1 MAKDYYK
8 ILGVA
13 KAASEE
19 EIKKAYR
26 KLAHQYH
33 PDKTTGNETKFKEI
47 SEAYQTLS
55 DKKKRAQYDR
65 FGRVQ
70 GETSVPGWGNFS
82 AQGGPASGWGFDG
95 NGVHW
100 DVGLGD
106 EMFDFGDIFES
117 VFGQFGGK
125 RRQTYT
131 HGSDLETVLELTL
144 EEAFRGAKRNI
155 RVETFLSCSEC
166 GGQGFDKSKG
176 VSNCEKCQGKGEI
189 REQRRTFFG
198 NFSQVKTCPD
208 CYGRGQKPNKSC
220 EVCKAKGRILSAR
233 EILIDIASG
242 VEDGQ
247 VVKVK
252 GAGEAG
258 ERGGTSGDL
267 YVLVK
272 IKPHPVFERKKN
284 DLFTLKDVNIN
295 EALLGR
301 KIALIDISGE
311 KFYFTVPE
319 GFNFKDRLK
328 IEGRGM
334 PRFGSFTSELSR
346 GDLYLLLNLK
356 LPKNLSP
363 KAKKLLGE
371 LEDEFK

>member
-26 KLAHQYH
+26 KLAHQHH
-33 PDKTTGNETKFKEI
+33 PDKTTGNEVKFKEI
-47 SEAYQTLS
+47 SEAYQILS

-70 GETSVPGWGNFS
+70 DETGVPGWGNFS
-82 AQGGPASGWGFDG
+82 AQGGPASGWDFGG
-95 NGVHW
+95 SGVHW
-100 DVGLGD
+100 DVGFGD
-106 EMFDFGDIFES
+106 EMFDLGDIFES

-131 HGSDLETVLELTL
+131 HGSDIETVLELTL
-144 EEAFRGAKRNI
+144 EESFRGAKRNI
-155 RVETFLSCSEC
+155 RVETYLVCGEC
-166 GGQGFDKSKG
+166 GGLGYDKSKG
-176 VSNCEKCQGKGEI
+176 FSNCVKCQGKGEI

-198 NFSQVKTCPD
+198 NFSQVKACPD

-220 EVCKAKGRILSAR
+220 ETCKMKGRILSVR
-233 EILIDIASG
+233 EIPIDIAPG

-247 VVKVK
+247 VIKIK
-252 GAGEAG
+252 DAGEAG

-272 IKPHPVFERKKN
+272 IKPHQIFERRKN
-284 DLFTLKDVNIN
+284 DLFVLKDVSIQ

-301 KIALIDISGE
+301 KIALTDISGD

-334 PRFGSFTSELSR
+334 PRFGSFASELGR

-363 KAKKLLGE
+363 KAKKLLEDLDNE
-371 LEDEFK
+371 L

>member
-1 MAKDYYK
+1 MPKDYYK
-8 ILGVA
+8 ILGVE

-33 PDKTTGNETKFKEI
+33 PDKATGNEGKFKEI
-47 SEAYQTLS
+47 SEAYQILS

-70 GETSVPGWGNFS
+70 DEVGAGGAGAPPGWENF
-82 AQGGPASGWGFDG
+82 GFGG

-100 DVGLGD
+100 DVGFGD

-131 HGSDLETVLELTL
+131 HGSDLETALELSL
-144 EEAFRGAKRNI
+144 EEAFRGVKRNI
-155 RVETFLSCSEC
+155 RVETYLTCAEC
-166 GGQGFDKSKG
+166 DGLGYDKSKG
-176 VSNCEKCQGKGEI
+176 VSNCLKCQGKGEI
-189 REQRRTFFG
+189 REQQRTFFG

-208 CYGRGQKPNKSC
+208 CYGRGQKPNKPC
-220 EVCKAKGRILSAR
+220 EVCKGKGRTLSAR
-233 EILIDIASG
+233 EIVIDIAPG

-247 VVKVK
+247 VVKIK

-272 IKPHPVFERKKN
+272 IKPHQIFERKKN
-284 DLFTLKDVNIN
+284 DLFALKDVSIQ
-295 EALLGR
+295 EALLSR
-301 KIALIDISGE
+301 KIAFADVSGE
-311 KFYFTVPE
+311 KFNFTVPE

-328 IEGRGM
+328 VEGRGM
-334 PRFGSFTSELSR
+334 PRFGSLASELGR
-346 GDLYLLLNLK
+346 GDLYLFLNLK

-363 KAKKLLGE
+363 KAKKLL
-371 LEDEFK
+371 EDLDREI